1 MTAPYYQD
9 SLVTLYHGDSRE
21 ITDWAD
27 ADVLVTD
34 PPYGM
39 SFQSGVRR
47 SAKLARIAGDGDTQ
61 ARDAILRL
69 WGSERP
75 ALVFGHWSQP
85 APAGERQRLIWHK
98 AGTPGMGNLAMPWGT
113 NFEDI
118 HVLGQGWDR
127 EAAGIKRTGAV
138 ITTRE
143 QRGGVSGA
151 ENATGHPTPK
161 PVGLM
166 ELLIEACPPGII
178 ADPFAGSGATLVAA
192 RNLGRPSIGV
202 ELEEAYCETVA
213 SRLSEQV
220 LDLWGVSG
228 SHECDA

>member
-1 MTAPYYQD
+1 MTDPYYQD

-143 QRGGVSGA
+143 QRGGGFRCGERHRSPDSEARRTHGTAHRGVPAGHNRRPLRGERGDAGRCPEPGA
-151 ENATGHPTPK
+151 PVDRRRTGGGLLRDRRVPPVRAGAR
-161 PVGLM
+161 PVGG
-166 ELLIEACPPGII
+166 ERE
-178 ADPFAGSGATLVAA
+178 S
-192 RNLGRPSIGV
+192 
-202 ELEEAYCETVA
+202 
-213 SRLSEQV
+213 
-220 LDLWGVSG
+220 
-228 SHECDA
+228 